1 MILFVGMAA
10 GQTAPPTAQAQPS
23 PPSGPAAN
31 AKPTSPCQPNSKNL
45 HVEHGDVFVSVDGDT
60 NIGSAVFKITY
71 DGDKCPIT
79 LHLSTTDFVST
90 TTGKSLGAGLAA
102 FTPADAASKPF
113 LDPSP
118 TPMKKGDAVMVKIE
132 IAKLWEAGEST
143 ASLQQDGSEFA
154 RIRASKLRV
163 PFSVKTGTPAGEEDG
178 VFYPGRE
185 GSVAVLNDDAMTYPV
200 FWELWIDGKLAGHN
214 TERTLLAPKSTTF
227 LRLTLSDD
235 FFTWPSSGMLQDD
248 IENAKLIVRFAPIG
262 TVEDTSLPNR
272 PITYKLRL
280 RYFSKGWQQGVN
292 LLWVIFFLA
301 LGAVISIALNIGIP
315 NQVKRNAVRTQI
327 HDLSNKINALE
338 PADDSSTTTFL
349 RVERRRLEERLHE
362 SYWFSPNLS
371 AELPLIQQAI
381 DLLNGRVRVVAGVR
395 DLQETLRAAPSVPPS
410 VMDTALAACQRTL
423 KDVMRPDLCPPDI
436 AGLEI
441 ANTTVQQQI
450 ASLGQVDTVR
460 ESAIQARETEY
471 QGLIPAQINQDPD
484 WKIFTNLVPIFAG
497 VSANAGK
504 GIAPDQYFDRDMD
517 TQITGACLAY
527 VKYRRMLSD
536 PAMVAA
542 ADKDAQRAGALL
554 QLRTYA
560 DLVKG
565 RSIFD
570 CIRENVTSD
579 KILEALKATQLEIV
593 ITPST
598 PSTYELVWL
607 RVRFLD
613 QALNTDAVR
622 QQLTCKWTLGNVSK
636 PKYGWAVAHYFTE
649 WDGKSRKTIEQNR
662 AEVEILYDVQDAA
675 GNAGKAQLNTEIS
688 VRVQRRANH
697 VRVELVRTGLA
708 LFVALLGLI
717 ASAQDKIANLSIVSA
732 VLAVLVIGIMADS
745 IKNLLTK

>member
-10 GQTAPPTAQAQPS
+10 GQSAPPAAQAMPN
-23 PPSGPAAN
+23 PPNGATAN
-31 AKPTSPCQPNSKNL
+31 AKPTPPCQPNSKNL
-45 HVEHGDVFVSVDGDT
+45 HVEQGDVFVSVDGDT

-71 DGDKCPIT
+71 DGANCPIT

-102 FTPADAASKPF
+102 FTAADGASKPF
-113 LDPSP
+113 LDPNP

-143 ASLQQDGSEFA
+143 ASLQQDGTEFA

-163 PFSVKTGTPAGEEDG
+163 PFSVKTGTSAGEDDG

-200 FWELWIDGKLAGHN
+200 FWELWIGGKLAGHN

-227 LRLTLSDD
+227 LRMTLSDD

-248 IENAKLIVRFAPIG
+248 IENAKLIVRFAPTG

-272 PITYKLRL
+272 PITYKFRL

-301 LGAVISIALNIGIP
+301 VGAVISIALNIGIP

-327 HDLSNKINALE
+327 RDLSNKINALE

-349 RVERRRLEERLHE
+349 RVERSRLEERLHE

-371 AELPLIQQAI
+371 AELPLIQLAI

-410 VMDTALAACQRTL
+410 VMDTALAACQKTL
-423 KDVMRPDLCPPDI
+423 KDVMRPDLCPPEI
-436 AGLEI
+436 AGLEM
-441 ANTTVQQQI
+441 ANTTVQQLI
-450 ASLGQVDTVR
+450 ASLGQVDPVL
-460 ESAIQARETEY
+460 EPAIQARETEY
-471 QGLIPAQINQDPD
+471 KAQIPSQISQDPD
-484 WKIFTNLVPIFAG
+484 WKIFANLAPIFAN
-497 VSANAGK
+497 VSAAAA

-527 VKYRRMLSD
+527 VKYRKMLSD
-536 PAMVAA
+536 PTMIAA

-560 DLVKG
+560 DLVKA

-579 KILEALKATQLEIV
+579 KILQALKANQFEIV
-593 ITPST
+593 VTPST

-622 QQLTCKWTLGNVSK
+622 QQLTCKWMLGNVPK
-636 PKYGWAVAHYFTE
+636 PKYGYTITHYFT
-649 WDGKSRKTIEQNR
+649 GSGGGSRKTVEQNW
-662 AEVEILYDVQDAA
+662 AQVEILYDMQDAA
-675 GNAGKAQLNTEIS
+675 GNGGKAQLRTEIS
-688 VRVQRRANH
+688 VRVQRSANH

-717 ASAQDKIANLSIVSA
+717 ASAQDKIANLPIVSA

-745 IKNLLTK
+745 IKNLLAK